1 MKKKMEVIFL
11 IDSESYD
18 MNLLGI
24 SLEKYT
30 KCRVFNFF
38 SFEETLLYKNLN
50 PKVIVHDNGYVDIEN
65 YNKEVR
71 FCDISIIKSIRP
83 NLSQTDTVLALA
95 NQVSSLVN

>member
-50 PKVIVHDNGYVDIEN
+50 PKVIVHDNGIVDIHS

-71 FCDISIIKSIRP
+71 FCDISTIRAIRP
-83 NLSQTDTVLALA
+83 NLNQTDTVLALA